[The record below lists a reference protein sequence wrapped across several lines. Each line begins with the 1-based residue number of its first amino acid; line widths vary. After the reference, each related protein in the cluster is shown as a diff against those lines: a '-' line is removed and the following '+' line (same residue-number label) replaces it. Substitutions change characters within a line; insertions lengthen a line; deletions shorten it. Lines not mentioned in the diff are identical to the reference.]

1 MSLEPGKFDPRVL
14 LRAFFGSARYPDM
27 SLRRLAQASLGLGGL
42 ILMGMGGYFA
52 FLRPPLLP
60 EDLRYV
66 GTSLAQIQSAI
77 PGFLPWVTRVFGVL
91 GGYIFAT
98 GLLTAY
104 LAAASFRD
112 AKPLPTT
119 VVVISGLVSIGWM
132 AVTNFLIDSD
142 FKWLLLAFVLPWLV
156 AVVAS
161 SAADTRGSKAQ
172 S

>member
-1 MSLEPGKFDPRVL
+1 
-14 LRAFFGSARYPDM
+14 M

-42 ILMGMGGYFA
+42 ILMGMGAYFA

-60 EDLRYV
+60 EDVRYV
-66 GTSLAQIQSAI
+66 GASLAQVQSAI
-77 PGFLPWVTRVFGVL
+77 PGFLPWVSRVFGVL
-91 GGYIFAT
+91 GGYMFAT

-112 AKPLPTT
+112 AKPLATA
-119 VVVISGLVSIGWM
+119 VVVISGLASIGWM

-142 FKWLLLAFVLPWLV
+142 FKWILLAFVLPWFV

-161 SAADTRGSKAQ
+161 LAADTRGSNAQ

>member
-1 MSLEPGKFDPRVL
+1 
-14 LRAFFGSARYPDM
+14 M

-42 ILMGMGGYFA
+42 ILMGMGAYFA
-52 FLRPPLLP
+52 LLRPPLLP

-66 GTSLAQIQSAI
+66 GASLAQIQSVI
-77 PGFLPWVTRVFGVL
+77 PGLLPWVSRVFGVL
-91 GGYIFAT
+91 GGYMFAT

-112 AKPLPTT
+112 AKPLATA
-119 VVVISGLVSIGWM
+119 VVVISGLASIGWM

-161 SAADTRGSKAQ
+161 LAADMRAAKARG
-172 S
+172 

>member
-1 MSLEPGKFDPRVL
+1 MN
-14 LRAFFGSARYPDM
+14 LRG
-27 SLRRLAQASLGLGGL
+27 LAQVSLGLGGL
-42 ILMGMGGYFA
+42 ILLGMGPYFA

-60 EDLRYV
+60 EDARYV
-66 GTSLAQIQSAI
+66 GASLTQIQSAI
-77 PGFLPWVTRVFGVL
+77 PGFLPWISRVFGVL
-91 GGYIFAT
+91 GGYLFAT
-98 GLLTAY
+98 GVLTVY

-112 AKPLPTT
+112 TKPLPTA
-119 VVVISGLVSIGWM
+119 VVAISGSASIGWM

-161 SAADTRGSKAQ
+161 LVADMRAFKAR

>member
-1 MSLEPGKFDPRVL
+1 
-14 LRAFFGSARYPDM
+14 M
-27 SLRRLAQASLGLGGL
+27 SLRGLAQVSLGLGGL
-42 ILMGMGGYFA
+42 ILLGMGVYFA

-60 EDLRYV
+60 EDARYV
-66 GTSLAQIQSAI
+66 GASLTQIQSAI
-77 PGFLPWVTRVFGVL
+77 PGFMPWISRVFGVL
-91 GGYIFAT
+91 GGYMFAT
-98 GLLTAY
+98 GVLTVY

-112 AKPLPTT
+112 TKPLPIA
-119 VVVISGLVSIGWM
+119 VVAISGSASIGWM

-161 SAADTRGSKAQ
+161 LAADTRGSKAQ

>member
-1 MSLEPGKFDPRVL
+1 
-14 LRAFFGSARYPDM
+14 M

-42 ILMGMGGYFA
+42 ILMGMGAYFA

-66 GTSLAQIQSAI
+66 GASLAQIQSAI
-77 PGFLPWVTRVFGVL
+77 SGFLPWVSRVFAVL
-91 GGYIFAT
+91 GGYLFAT

-104 LAAASFRD
+104 LAAASYRNT
-112 AKPLPTT
+112 KPLPTA
-119 VVVISGLVSIGWM
+119 VVAISGSASIGWM

-142 FKWLLLAFVLPWLV
+142 FKWLLLAFVLPWVV

-161 SAADTRGSKAQ
+161 LAADMRGFRAQ

>member
-1 MSLEPGKFDPRVL
+1 MSFRL
-14 LRAFFGSARYPDM
+14 
-27 SLRRLAQASLGLGGL
+27 LAQASLGLGGL
-42 ILMGMGGYFA
+42 ILMGMGAYFA

-66 GTSLAQIQSAI
+66 GASLAQIQSAI
-77 PGFLPWVTRVFGVL
+77 SGFLPWVSRVFAVL
-91 GGYIFAT
+91 GGYLFAT

-104 LAAASFRD
+104 LAAASYRD
-112 AKPLPTT
+112 TKPLPTA
-119 VVVISGLVSIGWM
+119 VVAISGSASIGWM

-142 FKWLLLAFVLPWLV
+142 FKWLLLAFVLPWVV

-161 SAADTRGSKAQ
+161 LTADKRGFRAQ

>member
-1 MSLEPGKFDPRVL
+1 
-14 LRAFFGSARYPDM
+14 
-27 SLRRLAQASLGLGGL
+27 
-42 ILMGMGGYFA
+42 MGMGAYFV

-60 EDLRYV
+60 EDVRYV
-66 GTSLAQIQSAI
+66 GASLAQVQSAI
-77 PGFLPWVTRVFGVL
+77 PGFLPWVSRVFGVL
-91 GGYIFAT
+91 GGYMFAT

-112 AKPLPTT
+112 AKPLATA
-119 VVVISGLVSIGWM
+119 VVVISGLASIGWM

-142 FKWLLLAFVLPWLV
+142 FKWILLAFVLPWFV

-161 SAADTRGSKAQ
+161 LAADTRGSNAQ

>member
-1 MSLEPGKFDPRVL
+1 MN
-14 LRAFFGSARYPDM
+14 
-27 SLRRLAQASLGLGGL
+27 LRRLAQASLGLGGL
-42 ILMGMGGYFA
+42 ILMGMGAYFA

-66 GTSLAQIQSAI
+66 GASLAQIQSAI
-77 PGFLPWVTRVFGVL
+77 SGFLPWVSRVFAVL
-91 GGYIFAT
+91 GGYLFAT

-104 LAAASFRD
+104 LAAASYRD
-112 AKPLPTT
+112 TKPLPTA
-119 VVVISGLVSIGWM
+119 VVAISGSASIGWM

-142 FKWLLLAFVLPWLV
+142 FKWLLLAFVLPWVV

-161 SAADTRGSKAQ
+161 LAADMRGFRAQ

>member
-1 MSLEPGKFDPRVL
+1 
-14 LRAFFGSARYPDM
+14 M
-27 SLRRLAQASLGLGGL
+27 SLRGLAQVSLGLGGL
-42 ILMGMGGYFA
+42 ILLCMGAYFA

-60 EDLRYV
+60 EDARYV
-66 GTSLAQIQSAI
+66 GASLTQIQSAI
-77 PGFLPWVTRVFGVL
+77 PGFLPWISRVFGVL
-91 GGYIFAT
+91 GGYLFAT
-98 GLLTAY
+98 GVLTVY

-112 AKPLPTT
+112 TKPLPTA
-119 VVVISGLVSIGWM
+119 VVAISGSASIGWM

-161 SAADTRGSKAQ
+161 LADDTRGSKAQ

>member
-1 MSLEPGKFDPRVL
+1 MG
-14 LRAFFGSARYPDM
+14 LRG
-27 SLRRLAQASLGLGGL
+27 LAQISLGLGGL
-42 ILMGMGGYFA
+42 ILMGMGAYFA

-60 EDLRYV
+60 EHARYV
-66 GTSLAQIQSAI
+66 GASLVQIQSAI

-91 GGYIFAT
+91 GGYMSAT

-112 AKPLPTT
+112 SKPLPTA
-119 VVVISGLVSIGWM
+119 VVAISGLASIGWM

-156 AVVAS
+156 AVLAS
-161 SAADTRGSKAQ
+161 LAADMRGSKAQ